1 MKGLKPKIPTTVI
14 TGFLGSGKTT
24 MLKSILQNAGDRRI
38 ALVINEFGEFGVDKA
53 IIDGCGIENCSEND
67 VIELKNGCICCTVAD
82 EFIPTMT
89 NILEWPQRPDHIII
103 ETSGLALPQPLIAAF
118 NWPEIA
124 TELTVD
130 GVIAVIDS
138 AAVADGRFADNP
150 EKIRAQGLNDNAL
163 EHENSLAEL
172 FEDQICAADMIVL
185 NKTDLID
192 DSKLQQIRTMILE
205 HHQRKPPIVE
215 TTFGNIPIE
224 ILLGLGANSAANA
237 STRQVYHNV
246 HHDSENHD
254 HDHQAFKSF
263 GVPLGPIA
271 DHLTFIKMLKDIISN
286 HDILRLKGFIYVSG
300 KPFRLVLQAVGE
312 RINCYFDRPWGENEQ
327 RSSQLIV
334 IGLNGLDE
342 QTIIN
347 EIRAI

>member
-1 MKGLKPKIPTTVI
+1 MKDLKPKIPTTII

-24 MLKSILQNAGDRRI
+24 MLKSILHNAGDRRI

-53 IIDGCGIENCSEND
+53 ILDGCGIENCSEND

-89 NILEWPQRPDHIII
+89 KILEWRQRPDHIII
-103 ETSGLALPQPLIAAF
+103 ETSGLALPQPLVAAF

-124 TELTVD
+124 TQLTVD
-130 GVIAVIDS
+130 GVITVIDS
-138 AAVADGRFADNP
+138 AAVANGRFADNP
-150 EKIRAQGLNDNAL
+150 DKIKAQSLNDNAL
-163 EHENSLAEL
+163 EHECSLAEL
-172 FEDQICAADMIVL
+172 FEDQLCAADMVVL

-192 DSKLQQIRTMILE
+192 ESKLQQIRTMITKQQQ
-205 HHQRKPPIVE
+205 HKPPIVE
-215 TTFGNIPIE
+215 TTFGNIPVE
-224 ILLGLGANSAANA
+224 VLLGLGASSDANT
-237 STRQVYHNV
+237 SNRQAYDGA

-263 GVPLGPIA
+263 AVQLGPIA
-271 DHLTFIKMLKDIISN
+271 DHLDFTKALKKIISK
-286 HDILRLKGFIYVSG
+286 HDILRLKGFVDVSG

-312 RINCYFDRPWGENEQ
+312 RINCYFDRPWGEEQ
-327 RSSQLIV
+327 RVSQLIV
-334 IGLNGLDE
+334 IGLSDLNQE
-342 QTIIN
+342 AISS